1 MQNGP
6 AFAAIRLPMIVRFVT
21 AWKPAEDQTDR
32 SILLSW
38 TATSVESVTMRAAE
52 FRSNRSLVIVRP
64 ERLETWM
71 ATVLLTNALSETV
84 TFSEGRSTNRAAPS
98 FRERSESETVTL
110 RLLATWIPLPLAG
123 TRGRYDWFKPD
134 RVVGEQNV
142 GRIGD
147 EDPLIV

>member
-64 ERLETWM
+64 ERVETWM
-71 ATVLLTNALSETV
+71 ASVLLTNALAETV
-84 TFSEGRSTNRAAPS
+84 TFSEGRSTNKAATS
-98 FRERSESETVTL
+98 FRETSESGAVTL
-110 RLLATWIPLPLAG
+110 RLPARSQPWAL
-123 TRGRYDWFKPD
+123 
-134 RVVGEQNV
+134 
-142 GRIGD
+142 
-147 EDPLIV
+147 

>member
-52 FRSNRSLVIVRP
+52 FDSNSRMIGGNIISRHVRRIDDDQLPDVRTLDDEAGFLLEISNRLAVHEVVSGYRMRRPRRNRRTQDDEAVVIERVAAERGVQTFCQPQARP
-64 ERLETWM
+64 
-71 ATVLLTNALSETV
+71 
-84 TFSEGRSTNRAAPS
+84 
-98 FRERSESETVTL
+98 
-110 RLLATWIPLPLAG
+110 IP
-123 TRGRYDWFKPD
+123 
-134 RVVGEQNV
+134 
-142 GRIGD
+142 
-147 EDPLIV
+147 